1 MKRGTTS
8 KAIEKTIDYTFD
20 GIHRAAPHV
29 IKAYKLIANK
39 VVIPAGLTVLS
50 GVATVLATIIA
61 PKRKR

>member
-8 KAIEKTIDYTFD
+8 KAIEQTISYTFE

-29 IKAYKLIANK
+29 VKAHKTIAHK
-39 VVIPAGLTVLS
+39 IIIPAGLTVLAGAS
-50 GVATVLATIIA
+50 TLLASIIA